1 MRIVFH
7 KTSELSNEKSKERF
21 TDLSSLVFISMGV
34 VQFEDTEMKISYL
47 IGHSFDAHV
56 SALSRLPTDP

>member
-34 VQFEDTEMKISYL
+34 VQFEDTEMKIL
-47 IGHSFDAHV
+47 
-56 SALSRLPTDP
+56 L